1 MTGRSQIL
9 VAGALEQDGG
19 PRRVARQGRGGLFGQ
34 DLAEVV
40 AGGGGGGG
48 RPPAAGDSGRPRRTR
63 PVPGPEPRRRT
74 LEPEALESGDKHRAS
89 AWGHLR
95 ISERIVHSLTR
106 HPVAHRISARAASSI
121 FIDETGPRYNAGK

>member
-40 AGGGGGGG
+40 AGGGGGAVAPPPPGILAG
-48 RPPAAGDSGRPRRTR
+48 RRPR